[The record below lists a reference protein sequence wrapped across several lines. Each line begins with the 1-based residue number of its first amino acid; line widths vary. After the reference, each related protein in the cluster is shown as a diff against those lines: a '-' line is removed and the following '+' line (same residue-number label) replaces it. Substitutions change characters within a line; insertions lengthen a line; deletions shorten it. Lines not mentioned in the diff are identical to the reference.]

1 VKFIPI
7 LQREFEFRGPFLSLN
22 IEGIKAYIT
31 ERDAFVNRFIDVSKR
46 EANSVVEIP
55 YFCLGLISKRF
66 APFSR
71 KRNTFLA
78 LVTQDILD
86 IYKKIKLYVEPQ
98 SNVKPIVIN
107 DLKGIGK
114 SFSMAVTSKHE
125 WIIMIQYVDE

>member
-1 VKFIPI
+1 VDFIPI
-7 LQREFEFRGPFLSLN
+7 IEGEFEFRGPFSFLN

-31 ERDAFVNRFIDVSKR
+31 ERDAFVNRFIDTSKR

-55 YFCLGLISKRF
+55 YFCLSVISKRF
-66 APFSR
+66 ALFSR

-98 SNVKPIVIN
+98 SNVEPIVIN
-107 DLKGIGK
+107 DLRGIGK
-114 SFSMAVTSKHE
+114 SFSMAVTSKYE
-125 WIIMIQYVDE
+125 